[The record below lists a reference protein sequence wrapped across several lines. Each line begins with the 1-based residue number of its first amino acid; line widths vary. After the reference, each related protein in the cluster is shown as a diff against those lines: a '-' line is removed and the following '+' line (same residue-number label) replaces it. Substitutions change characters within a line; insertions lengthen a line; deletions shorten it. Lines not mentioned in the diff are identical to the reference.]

1 MILIPLRHEN
11 MQGRRW
17 PVVTFALIALNII
30 AFLGTHWTI
39 EAQEALTPE
48 RIEVRKHLIFLA
60 AMHPE
65 LKIDGDAQKF
75 VAPIA
80 AKYPDDWKELASSDR
95 KPEDSWDANIRQ
107 VEEPAELQAEMD
119 RLSRQFED
127 FENNNLLARYG
138 FVPAHH
144 TAISYL
150 TANFLHGGWLH
161 LIGNMWFLW
170 LAGFI
175 LEDNWGRAIYAVFY
189 LLAGAVALQVHGSI
203 YPDSLGPC
211 LGASGAVAALMGAF
225 LIRFPKLKIEMFFWI
240 FYVRG
245 RFKAP
250 AYWLLP
256 LWGLMELFY
265 GSIFGRASGVAH
277 WAHVGGFAF
286 GMIGALILSRSGLE
300 HKVSSAIDEK
310 VGWSA
315 DPAIVQ
321 ATEAIDQ
328 GKPEEAIKKLEEHVA
343 AKPDSPDALVLLQQ
357 LHWRRGNSAGQQDAT
372 VKLCQLHLKK
382 QDGEAALRDYEEFQ
396 NTGGQHLPSATWLE
410 LCRSLEGQQNFER
423 AVAEYDKL
431 AVAYPRDKQSLL
443 ALMAAGRL
451 SLKKLGRPA
460 EALHFYRAAS
470 ASPVPHLDWESN
482 IQAGIKEATTTLS
495 QSAVHAE

>member
-1 MILIPLRHEN
+1 MILIPLRHES

-17 PVVTFALIALNII
+17 PIVTFTLIALNII
-30 AFLGTHWTI
+30 VFLATHWTI
-39 EAQEALTPE
+39 EAQDAQIPQ
-48 RIEVRKHLIFLA
+48 RAEVRKHLVYLA

-65 LKIDGDAQKF
+65 LKIGEEERKF
-75 VAPIA
+75 VEPIA
-80 AKYPDDWKELASSDR
+80 TKYPADWKELSSPDR
-95 KPEDSWDANIRQ
+95 KPEDAWDANIRQ

-119 RLSRQFED
+119 RLSQQFED
-127 FENNNLLARYG
+127 FENNTLLARYG

-144 TAISYL
+144 TAISYI

-189 LLAGAVALQVHGSI
+189 LLAGAVALQFHGWM
-203 YPDSLGPC
+203 YPDSYGPC

-225 LIRFPKLKIEMFFWI
+225 LVRFPKLRIEMFFWV

-245 RFKAP
+245 RFKAA

-265 GSIFGRASGVAH
+265 GSLSGQAGGVAH

-300 HKVSSAIDEK
+300 HKVSSAIEEK
-310 VGWSA
+310 VSWSA

-343 AKPDSPDALVLLQQ
+343 AKPDAADALVLLQQ
-357 LHWRRGNSAGQQDAT
+357 LHWRRGNSAGHQDAT
-372 VKLCQLHLKK
+372 IKLCQLHLKK
-382 QDGEAALRDYEEFQ
+382 QDGEAALLDYEEFQ
-396 NTGGQHLPSATWLE
+396 NTGGQHLPASTWLD
-410 LCRSLEGQQNFER
+410 LCRSLEGRQDFER
-423 AVAEYDKL
+423 AVREYDKL
-431 AVAYPRDKQSLL
+431 ATAYPKDRPSLL

-451 SLKKLGRPA
+451 SQKKLGRPA

-482 IQAGIKEATTTLS
+482 IQAGIKEATAALA